1 MRTTSI
7 PVFAGQGSL
16 ALFTPKALAIA
27 TQDASTPTGSL
38 LLSAMHHAFTTELSS
53 LPPAQLSVLGIDLA
67 DFRTPHALLAPS
79 DKYHT
84 SCVVQG
90 ATLCLLQLLR
100 YLSHIEATPGIEFDT
115 AATLTA
121 EVAGF
126 CSGSLAAAVV
136 ASSHTTL
143 DFLCHSVEALKL
155 AVWIGCEAELYRLS
169 QRRDSETEILSWG
182 LVVFGWTREVAL
194 QRIDAFNLTVSPP
207 PPAPVF

>member
-16 ALFTPKALAIA
+16 ALFTPKALTIA

-53 LPPAQLSVLGIDLA
+53 LPPTQLSVLGIDLA

-100 YLSHIEATPGIEFDT
+100 YLSHIEATPGIAFDT

-155 AVWIGCEAELYRLS
+155 AVWIGYEAELYRLS
-169 QRRDSETEILSWG
+169 QRRDGETEILSWG
-182 LVVFGWTREVAL
+182 LVVFGWTRDIAL

-207 PPAPVF
+207 PSAPVF